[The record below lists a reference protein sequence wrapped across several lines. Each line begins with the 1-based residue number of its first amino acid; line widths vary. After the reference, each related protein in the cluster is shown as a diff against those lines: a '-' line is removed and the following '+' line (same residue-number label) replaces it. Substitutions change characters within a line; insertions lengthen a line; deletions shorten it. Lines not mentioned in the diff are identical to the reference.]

1 MQGLKGLYSMCTSYK
16 CTSIQSTLDRNT
28 RAVQFIVHQILRDKY
43 AWDILFLIPCTAVH
57 LLTVNSETKIVSSL
71 KKAYSSE
78 GVSTLDVVKKL
89 NS

>member
-1 MQGLKGLYSMCTSYK
+1 MLGTYYS
-16 CTSIQSTLDRNT
+16 
-28 RAVQFIVHQILRDKY
+28 
-43 AWDILFLIPCTAVH
+43 CTAVH

>member
-1 MQGLKGLYSMCTSYK
+1 MCTSYK

-28 RAVQFIVHQILRDKY
+28 KAVQFIVHQILNLLRDKY

-78 GVSTLDVVKKL
+78 GVSTLDVVGKL